1 MDARELFQEVV
12 SPNYREFIERPNDI
26 RLLWNAL
33 VSMNSVAEYLAL
45 ERLKYASTSRQ
56 VIRYV
61 ADKVRQQY
69 DLEVLELCAD
79 KLKHLRKT
87 SGSRAGFEV
96 TAIST
101 GVSSDPSTW
110 MIGDRKVVDVLKRA
124 TETGRSVGDTERGSI
139 AALLDK
145 TL

>member
-45 ERLKYASTSRQ
+45 ERLNYASTSRQ
-56 VIRYV
+56 VIIYV
-61 ADKVRQQY
+61 ANKVREQY
-69 DLEVLELCAD
+69 DLEDLELCAD
-79 KLKHLRKT
+79 TLKHLRKT
-87 SGSRAGFEV
+87 SGSRAKFEL
-96 TAIST
+96 TATSS

-110 MIGDRKVVDVLKRA
+110 MIGDRKFVDVLRRA
-124 TETGRSVGDTERGSI
+124 FEKLKDIPE
-139 AALLDK
+139 LK
-145 TL
+145 PPP